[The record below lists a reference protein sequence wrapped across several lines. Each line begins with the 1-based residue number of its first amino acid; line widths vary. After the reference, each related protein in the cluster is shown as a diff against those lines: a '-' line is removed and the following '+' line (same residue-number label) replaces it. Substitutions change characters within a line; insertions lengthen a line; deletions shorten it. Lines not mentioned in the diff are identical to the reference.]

1 MIQGY
6 ADHAANER
14 TFLAWV
20 RRGVAVIA
28 FGFVIERFNLFL
40 LSLQDA
46 ATLDPI
52 RHSQLERPVG
62 SVDTLPRSRSYRR
75 RHCSAHRCN
84 NTICSHRTT
93 ARGPERPSHLR
104 DENGGP
110 PVGGPGGDCGW
121 SRRTARARGVTCRR
135 SSATR
140 PATGRRRERR
150 RGHADDGGIKGGSP
164 RQPQETTLEVHNLLQ
179 KLRPFPIVRPCAQLQ
194 VLIATV

>member
-20 RRGVAVIA
+20 RTGVAVIA

-52 RHSQLERPVG
+52 RHSQLERLSGPSTHYQGLALIVVG
-62 SVDTLPRSRSYRR
+62 IVLLIV
-75 RHCSAHRCN
+75 A
-84 NTICSHRTT
+84 TIRFVRTERML
-93 ARGPERPSHLR
+93 ADPKRPSHLR
-104 DENGGP
+104 DENGSP

-140 PATGRRRERR
+140 PATGHRRERR
-150 RGHADDGGIKGGSP
+150 RGHADDGGITGGSP
-164 RQPQETTLEVHNLLQ
+164 RSP
-179 KLRPFPIVRPCAQLQ
+179 RRRR
-194 VLIATV
+194 